1 MLTLMELRIEQK
13 TEAEKRIFPFLTKR
27 QETVLVKSGID
38 SPLKLF
44 RYFPVRYENRGEI
57 KKICD
62 LKEGEFVSL
71 KGEVIGKKGRKA
83 FRSNIVIVEALITD
97 GSGNLHTIWFNQPWV
112 EKKIE
117 PQKKYYFFGR
127 VALFQTKRGTR
138 LQLENPDFEEFS
150 EEEISKIVP
159 VYKKISV
166 YGTKSVR
173 DFIRKGLENE
183 AIEEFFPKALIEKEG
198 FYPPKE
204 TYYKIHFPENEEDLQ
219 RIRERSS
226 AAVKRLIFEELF
238 GFQLLLVS
246 EMKKRKM
253 EKAKP
258 ITKDPK
264 IGEILRKIVPFE
276 LTNAQKRVFR
286 EIVADCSSGLPMYR
300 LLQGDVGSG
309 KSIIAFLTMIW
320 SSLEGYQSAFMAP
333 TETLAV
339 QVYQRIKEI
348 AYKCGLEAKLI
359 LSSTKLGDKR
369 ETLKKLKSGE
379 VKLVVGTHS
388 LFQEKV
394 EYKNLNL
401 IIIDEQHRF
410 GVLQRDALFNKGEN
424 PHLLLMSATPIPRSL
439 ALTVFGD
446 LDISVIDEMPPNRAK
461 VITAIR
467 GENSRSKVEEFL
479 KKQMDLKKQI
489 LYVFPQ
495 IEENETFDAEAAV
508 TSFEKFKKGVFKNY
522 PIGLIHGRMSSK
534 EKDVIM
540 EKMRNGKIL
549 LLVATTVIEVGIDL
563 PQATVIVIENAERF
577 GLSQLHQLRGRV
589 GRGGEKGYCILMV
602 GKETSKNAEN
612 RLRVLTETDDGF
624 KVAEEDLKLRGAGDV
639 FGTRQWGES
648 GFFFANPLR
657 DLRMLE
663 KARSWARKIVEK
675 EVQLEEYEKE
685 RMRKWFK
692 DFYQKSYTYLRGG

>member
-1 MLTLMELRIEQK
+1 MDLK
-13 TEAEKRIFPFLTKR
+13 TDREIEAEERILPFLTKR
-27 QETVLVKSGID
+27 QESILVKSGID
-38 SPLKLF
+38 SPIKLF
-44 RYFPVRYENRGEI
+44 KYFPSRYENRGEI
-57 KKICD
+57 KRICD
-62 LKEGEFVSL
+62 LKEGEFTSVI
-71 KGEVIGKKGRKA
+71 GEVIGKKGRKA
-83 FRSNIVIVEALITD
+83 FKNNIAIVEALITD
-97 GSGNLHTIWFNQPWV
+97 GSGNLHIIWFNQPWV
-112 EKKIE
+112 EKQVE
-117 PQKKYYFFGR
+117 PKKKYYFFGR
-127 VALFQTKRGTR
+127 IALFQTKRGAR

-150 EEEISKIVP
+150 EEEVLKIVP
-159 VYKKISV
+159 VYKKISI
-166 YGTKSVR
+166 YGTKSIR
-173 DFIRKGLENE
+173 DFIKRGLESSHL
-183 AIEEFFPKALIEKEG
+183 EEFLPKTLIEKEG
-198 FYPPKE
+198 FLPQCE
-204 TYYKIHFPENEEDLQ
+204 SYYKIHFPENEEELQ
-219 RIRERSS
+219 KIRDRS
-226 AAVKRLIFEELF
+226 AAPVKRLVFEELF
-238 GFQLLLVS
+238 GFQLLLIS
-246 EMKKRKM
+246 EMKKRKT

-258 ITKDPK
+258 IRKDPK
-264 IGEILRKIVPFE
+264 IGEILRNIIPFE
-276 LTNAQKRVFR
+276 LTKAQKKVFK
-286 EIVADCSSGLPMYR
+286 EVVEDCSSGLPMYR

-309 KSIIAFLTMIW
+309 KSIIAFLAMVW
-320 SSLEGYQSAFMAP
+320 CALDGSQAAYMAP

-339 QVYQRIKEI
+339 QVYQRLGEI
-348 AYKCGLEAKLI
+348 ASKCGLETKLMI
-359 LSSTKLGDKR
+359 SSTKSAEKK
-369 ETLKKLKSGE
+369 EILKKLKSGE

-394 EYKNLNL
+394 DYKNLNFVV
-401 IIIDEQHRF
+401 IDEQHRF

-446 LDISVIDEMPPNRAK
+446 LDISVLDEMPPNRAK
-461 VITAIR
+461 VVTAIR
-467 GENSRSKVEEFL
+467 GENSRRKVESFL
-479 KKQMDLKKQI
+479 KNQMDLKKQI

-495 IEENETFDAEAAV
+495 IEENDAIEAEAAV
-508 TSFEKFKKGVFKNY
+508 TSFERFRKGVFKDY

-534 EKDVIM
+534 EKDEIM
-540 EKMRNGKIL
+540 EKMRKGEIL

-624 KVAEEDLKLRGAGDV
+624 KVAEEDLKLRGAGEV

-663 KARSWARKIVEK
+663 TARSWAQKMVEK

-685 RMRKWFK
+685 RLRKWLK
-692 DFYQKSYTYLRGG
+692 DYYQKSYTFLRGG